1 MKTILLI
8 LAGMAATFV
17 VAASAQEQAV
27 RQVAATGETSYTTS
41 WPHEIDGCK
50 IMVQSRRSFAGE
62 GAGFHELEGPDCDC
76 NLVIDGYDGFFGQA
90 EGYTAEK
97 LLNVCERPGLDG
109 NDEKYVLM
117 REGLKQEPRFTV
129 RSEILGR

>member
-41 WPHEIDGCK
+41 WQEGTVRYRSIMFPHEIDGCK

-76 NLVIDGYDGFFGQA
+76 NLVIDGYDGETPQCLR
-90 EGYTAEK
+90 TS
-97 LLNVCERPGLDG
+97 RP
-109 NDEKYVLM
+109 
-117 REGLKQEPRFTV
+117 
-129 RSEILGR
+129 